1 MPFKGPPILY
11 LIKATFST
19 IRSPLPLIW
28 TIKGKEA
35 LPVRKAP
42 ISFCY
47 SYTLISK
54 GVSYP
59 KQNVTHFSDSTFDW
73 KHRIRL
79 KKILSAKKLS
89 CLVESGGKC
98 KCTSWVEKSSWGM
111 CKMCS
116 ISAKIPYELLFLSKN
131 AASVLSKKFIL
142 RLTVLFHSKELHKKK
157 LPKNDGVVIFV
168 WLCVWGHLSILKYVI
183 AVLAQ

>member
-1 MPFKGPPILY
+1 MSFTKLTQCPSRALPFYIL
-11 LIKATFST
+11 LRKATFST

-47 SYTLISK
+47 SCTLISK

-89 CLVESGGKC
+89 CLVESGDKC

-111 CKMCS
+111 RKMRS
-116 ISAKIPYELLFLSKN
+116 ISAKIPSELLLLSKN
-131 AASVLSKKFIL
+131 VASVLSMKSMMG
-142 RLTVLFHSKELHKKK
+142 SKTF
-157 LPKNDGVVIFV
+157 G
-168 WLCVWGHLSILKYVI
+168 
-183 AVLAQ
+183 